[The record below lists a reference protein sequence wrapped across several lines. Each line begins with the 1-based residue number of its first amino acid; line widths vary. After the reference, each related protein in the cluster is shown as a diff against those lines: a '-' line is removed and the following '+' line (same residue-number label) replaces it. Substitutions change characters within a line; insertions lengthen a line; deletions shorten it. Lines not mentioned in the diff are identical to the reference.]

1 MLYGITTQI
10 NPLASDPI
18 FIWLHEEG
26 INITVDKAFVVVTHI
41 PRSLFNMPSVIQNN
55 VLIDPT
61 GIFEIVRVS
70 ETQTVIKNLSLTS
83 IIVDIVWADV
93 IGSAAIGDNFIIS

>member
-10 NPLASDPI
+10 NPLASDPT

-26 INITVDKAFVVVTHI
+26 INITVDKAFIVVTHI
-41 PRSLFNMPSVIQNN
+41 PRSLFDMPSVIQNN

>member
-26 INITVDKAFVVVTHI
+26 INITVDKAFIVVTHI
-41 PRSLFNMPSVIQNN
+41 PRSLFDMPSVIQNN
-55 VLIDPT
+55 ILIDPT
-61 GIFEIVRVS
+61 GIFEIKRVS
-70 ETQTVIKNLSLTS
+70 ETQTVIRNLSLTS